1 VIVAGLIPVTAVIIA
16 RLVAPGVIVAVAEMV
31 MAPLVMVLAFVALAL
46 VLLMV
51 GGRVI
56 GTVGG
61 QGRAGAADRQDQGS
75 RDRCC
80 GSLEHSLSP
89 LSDEWIAVW

>member
-1 VIVAGLIPVTAVIIA
+1 
-16 RLVAPGVIVAVAEMV
+16 
-31 MAPLVMVLAFVALAL
+31 LA
-46 VLLMV
+46 
-51 GGRVI
+51 GRVI

-61 QGRAGAADRQDQGS
+61 KGRAGAADRQDQGG